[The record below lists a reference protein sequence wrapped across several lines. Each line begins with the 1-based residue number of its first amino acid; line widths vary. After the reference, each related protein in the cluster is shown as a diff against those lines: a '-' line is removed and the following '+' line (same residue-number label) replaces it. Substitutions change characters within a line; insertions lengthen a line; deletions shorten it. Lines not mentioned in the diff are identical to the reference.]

1 MPAVSVLA
9 ACVQFISGVCRSLVS
24 IIVLFLKCRPRWI
37 MTVRVALYEILK
49 YVRDSTYLST
59 IIPKT

>member
-1 MPAVSVLA
+1 MLAVSVLA
-9 ACVQFISGVCRSLVS
+9 ACLHFNSGVCISLVS
-24 IIVLFLKCRPRWI
+24 IIVLFLKCRLRWI
-37 MTVRVALYEILK
+37 ATVRVALYEILK